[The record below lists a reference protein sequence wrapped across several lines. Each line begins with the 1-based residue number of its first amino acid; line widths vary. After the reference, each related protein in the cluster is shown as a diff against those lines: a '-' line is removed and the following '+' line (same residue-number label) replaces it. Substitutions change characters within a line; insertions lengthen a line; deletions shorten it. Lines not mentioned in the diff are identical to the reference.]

1 MMFDKEIVRCAEK
14 FWRLA
19 GNYEPFPRSLEAPI
33 LWALPVAIV
42 KLPHLGLKEIQQWL
56 QERNIVLDFRT
67 PSRTLRACLIA
78 KAGKGI
84 IFLDG
89 CDTRDEQRLSLAHEL
104 AHYLKD
110 YLEPRENALKS
121 FGERIQDVLDGIR
134 LPTAEERLAG
144 ILKGV
149 PLGIFT
155 DLIERSSAGDVHR
168 MDILE
173 SEDLADQLALEL
185 LAPHH
190 TVVRQL
196 EAQGIACK
204 NDNANDLCC
213 HMLVDDFGLPSDV
226 ARKYCDILIM
236 ARRQPRSF
244 REWLGVRST

>member
-1 MMFDKEIVRCAEK
+1 MFDKEIVRCAEK

-19 GNYEPFPRSLEAPI
+19 GNYEPFPRSLEDPI
-33 LWALPVAIV
+33 LWTLPVAIV
-42 KLPHLGLKEIQQWL
+42 KLPHLGLKEIQRWL

-110 YLEPRENALKS
+110 YLEPREKAFRS
-121 FGERIQDVLDGIR
+121 FGEKIRDVLDGVR
-134 LPTAEERLAG
+134 PPMPEERLAG

-149 PLGIFT
+149 PLGVFT
-155 DLIERSSAGDVHR
+155 DLIERSCAGDVNR
-168 MDILE
+168 MDIL
-173 SEDLADQLALEL
+173 SAEDFADQLSLEL

-190 TVVRQL
+190 TVVRHL
-196 EAQGIACK
+196 EAHGIVWK
-204 NDNANDLCC
+204 SDNANDLCC
-213 HMLVDDFGLPSDV
+213 HMLANDFGLPSDV
-226 ARKYCDILIM
+226 ARKYGDILIM
-236 ARRQPRSF
+236 TRRQPRSF
-244 REWLGVRST
+244 REWLGVRSI